1 MPSSTSDSD
10 LLAQRYGR
18 TGRTTRPPWLLAAV
32 VLLATVGVAWV
43 AWATWSNANREA
55 TGQLRTYDVRSDTA
69 TEVTVV
75 VDRRTGT
82 AVECDVFAQAADHS
96 RVGELVFRVPA
107 GEPGALV
114 VTETITTQRRAANG
128 VLGECAAVD

>member
-1 MPSSTSDSD
+1 MPSPTTDD

-18 TGRTTRPPWLLAAV
+18 TGRTDRRPWVLAAVLLLAAV
-32 VLLATVGVAWV
+32 GLAWV
-43 AWATWSNANREA
+43 GWTGWSNANREA
-55 TGQLRTYDVRSDTA
+55 TGQLRGYVVSSDTT

-114 VTETITTQRRAANG
+114 VTETITTQRRAVNG
-128 VLGECAAVD
+128 VLGACAAVD